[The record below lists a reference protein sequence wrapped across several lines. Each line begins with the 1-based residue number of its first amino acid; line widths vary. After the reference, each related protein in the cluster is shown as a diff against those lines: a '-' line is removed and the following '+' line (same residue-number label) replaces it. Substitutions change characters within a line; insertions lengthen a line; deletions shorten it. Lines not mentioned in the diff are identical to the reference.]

1 MPSPGWDGV
10 ERRSG
15 AVAMTAGLVLAAGA
29 GTRFGPEGKLLS
41 KLDGRPVLEWSVAA
55 LCGVAELTRVV
66 VVLGFR
72 AEDILARVA
81 LGRAEPVR
89 CEDWADGQSASL
101 RCGLV
106 ALDGAE
112 RVIVTLGD
120 QPRLTPRVI
129 SLFLDEAA
137 GTRAV
142 YAGRPGHPVLLGPEQ
157 VAAAM
162 SVDGDVG
169 ARDLLRGGP
178 VIEVGHICSGR
189 DVDTLE
195 DLEALR
201 HEARAI
207 I

>member
-1 MPSPGWDGV
+1 MPSSGRDGV

-15 AVAMTAGLVLAAGA
+15 AVAMAGLVLAAGA
-29 GTRFGPEGKLLS
+29 GTRFGSEGKLLS

-55 LCGVAELTRVV
+55 CCGVAELTRVV

-101 RCGLV
+101 RCGLA

-129 SLFLDEAA
+129 SLFLVEAA

-142 YAGRPGHPVLLGPEQ
+142 YAGRPGHPVVLGPEQ

-178 VIEVGHICSGR
+178 VIEVGHLCSGR

>member
-1 MPSPGWDGV
+1 MT
-10 ERRSG
+10 
-15 AVAMTAGLVLAAGA
+15 ATTAGLVLAAGA

-55 LCGVAELTRVV
+55 LCGVGELSRVV

-72 AEDILARVA
+72 AQDIVARVP
-81 LGRAEPVR
+81 LGCAEPVL
-89 CEDWADGQSASL
+89 CERWADGQSASL
-101 RCGLV
+101 RCGLT
-106 ALDGAE
+106 ALAGYE

-129 SLFLDEAA
+129 SMFLDQPA

-142 YAGRPGHPVLLGPEQ
+142 YAGRPGHPVVLGTEQ

-178 VIEVGHICSGR
+178 VIEVGHLCSGR
-189 DVDTLE
+189 DVDTPE

-201 HEARAI
+201 HEARAVI
-207 I
+207 

>member
-1 MPSPGWDGV
+1 VS
-10 ERRSG
+10 
-15 AVAMTAGLVLAAGA
+15 AAGLVLGAGA

-66 VVLGFR
+66 VVLGFH
-72 AEDILARVA
+72 AEDVLARVA

-89 CEDWADGQSASL
+89 CQDWADGQSASL
-101 RCGLV
+101 RCGLA
-106 ALDGAE
+106 ALNGAE

-142 YAGRPGHPVLLGPEQ
+142 YAGRPGHPVVLGPEQ

-178 VIEVGHICSGR
+178 VIEVGHLCSGR